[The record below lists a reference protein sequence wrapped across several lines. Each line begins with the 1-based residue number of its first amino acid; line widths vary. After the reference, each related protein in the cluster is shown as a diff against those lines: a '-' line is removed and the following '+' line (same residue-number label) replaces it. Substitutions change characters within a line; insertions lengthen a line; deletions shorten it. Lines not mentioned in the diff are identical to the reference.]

1 MMLQVNTARA
11 ATDPNISKPTS
22 VSLNAGSTYPHSVG
36 RSLQGR
42 GKDPG

>member
-1 MMLQVNTARA
+1 MWQVNTARA

-22 VSLNAGSTYPHSVG
+22 VGLNAGSTYPRSVG